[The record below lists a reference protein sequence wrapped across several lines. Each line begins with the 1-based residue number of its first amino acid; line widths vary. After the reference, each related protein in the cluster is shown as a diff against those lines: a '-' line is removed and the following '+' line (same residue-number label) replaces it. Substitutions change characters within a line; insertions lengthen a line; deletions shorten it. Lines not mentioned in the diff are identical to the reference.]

1 MVLGVFDGVHL
12 AHREILR
19 STVQK
24 AHEIKGTSIL
34 VTFDPHPQKEESLYS
49 LAHRLKLIAA
59 SGINVCVV
67 IRFNKKFARIRAE
80 DFVKN
85 ILAAKI
91 GAEYIFIGKNFNFGY
106 GAKGD
111 YRLLKELSTAC
122 GFKLKAFH
130 VIKIKHQPISS
141 TYIRRLIKKGKI
153 KEAER
158 LLKHPVCILGTV
170 VKGASLARKLGFP
183 TANIDPHHEVLP
195 PPGVYAVKIIYK
207 QKKYFGACSIGHKP
221 TFNQQKIQHIETHI
235 FNFNKNIYGAY
246 LEIQFVKFLRSQ
258 RKFSS
263 QGILAAQIKKDI
275 ISAKRL
281 FSSPG
286 SCHKI

>member
-1 MVLGVFDGVHL
+1 VLGVFDGVHQ

-19 STVQK
+19 QAVSK

-49 LAHRLKLIAA
+49 LAHRLKLIA
-59 SGINVCVV
+59 SFGIDACIV
-67 IRFNKKFARIRAE
+67 IRFNKEFARMAAE

-85 ILAAKI
+85 ILAGKI
-91 GAEYIFIGKNFNFGY
+91 GADYIFIGKNFTFGF

-111 YRLLKELSTAC
+111 YRFLKKLS
-122 GFKLKAFH
+122 GIYSFKLKAFH
-130 VIKIKHQPISS
+130 VIRTKHQPISS
-141 TYIRRLIKKGKI
+141 TYIRKLIKSGKI
-153 KEAER
+153 REAER

-195 PPGVYAVKIIYK
+195 PAGVYAVKIIYK
-207 QKKYFGACSIGHKP
+207 KEKYFGVCSIGHKP
-221 TFNQQKIQHIETHI
+221 TFNKQKIQHIETHI

-246 LEIQFVKFLRSQ
+246 LEIQFIKSLRKQKKFNSPAA
-258 RKFSS
+258 
-263 QGILAAQIKKDI
+263 LAIQIKKDI

-281 FSSPG
+281 LSSPG